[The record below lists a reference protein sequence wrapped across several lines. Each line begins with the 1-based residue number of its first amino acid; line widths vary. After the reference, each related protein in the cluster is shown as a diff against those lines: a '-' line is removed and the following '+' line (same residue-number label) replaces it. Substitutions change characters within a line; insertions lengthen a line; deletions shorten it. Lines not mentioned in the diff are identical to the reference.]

1 VRNGTSNK
9 LAQALSL
16 ALYCAAVATAI
27 LIQPP
32 GSGLAW
38 LIMVFGG
45 RSLAVAVHEL
55 GQVACCLALGT
66 EIDTVSMGILPLPI
80 RFRLGK
86 VRVDLSYLAPEFV
99 QYRGASV
106 QRSLVITAS
115 APAAN
120 LLASGVLLAAGV
132 SLGSPAGRPIWY
144 GLALI
149 SAGHAIVSLI
159 PRRTWEGRI
168 SAGAKLFFAPVY
180 RRTGRELRAL
190 ASDPGWVYRQG
201 NIGAI
206 LLAAYRLRM
215 PLAAKSDSVAT
226 LARLI
231 QREGR
236 RGDLLKLHRAVGML
250 WAEEGDQRDV
260 ALAVNAVESCV
271 LVLPGLPKTVAGE
284 AAAQM
289 KRVLRHVEKDDEYR
303 ADAEHTLALAYL
315 RQGRLADVEKFC
327 QSGLEDVESPK
338 GKATILATIA
348 LARRGLGEPYADLLD
363 KARKLAP
370 DADLVAEA
378 SAFDPLPG

>member
-115 APAAN
+115 APTAN

-215 PLAAKSDSVAT
+215 PLAARSDSVAT

-271 LVLPGLPKTVAGE
+271 LVLPGLPKTVADE

-338 GKATILATIA
+338 GKATILATIV

-378 SAFDPLPG
+378 SAFDPLPR